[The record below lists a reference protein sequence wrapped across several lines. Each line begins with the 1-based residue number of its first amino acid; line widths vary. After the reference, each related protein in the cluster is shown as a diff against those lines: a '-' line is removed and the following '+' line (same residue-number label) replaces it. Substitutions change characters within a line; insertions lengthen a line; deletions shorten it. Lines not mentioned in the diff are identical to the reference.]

1 MKEQA
6 MPIASIALRRGKSAA
21 YRRAVADAVHEAL
34 VEVVKIPPDDRFQL
48 ITEFDNDGLIYDRNF
63 LGIARSDDIVI
74 IQITLRAGRSRETR
88 VALHRHIADRLAA
101 NPGMRPEDV
110 FIVLVENDYA
120 DWSVG
125 RGEAP
130 LMALL
135 NDGPSAVAAE

>member
-1 MKEQA
+1 
-6 MPIASIALRRGKSAA
+6 MPIASIALRRGKSAS

-34 VEVVKIPPDDRFQL
+34 VEIVGIPPDDRFQL
-48 ITEFDNDGLIYDRNF
+48 ITELDSDALIYDRNF

-74 IQITLRAGRSRETR
+74 IQITLRGGRSRETR
-88 VALHRHIADRLAA
+88 VALHRRIADRLAN
-101 NPGMRPEDV
+101 NPGVRPEDV

-130 LMALL
+130 LMRLL
-135 NDGPSAVAAE
+135 DHGEPVSAGPAT

>member
-1 MKEQA
+1 
-6 MPIASIALRRGKSAA
+6 MPIASIALRRGKSES

-34 VEVVKIPPDDRFQL
+34 VEIVGIPRDDRFQL
-48 ITEFDNDGLIYDRNF
+48 ITELDSDGLIYDRNF

-74 IQITLRAGRSRETR
+74 IQITLRGGRSRETR
-88 VALHRHIADRLAA
+88 VALHRRIADLLAD
-101 NPGMRPEDV
+101 NPGVRPEDV

-135 NDGPSAVAAE
+135 EQDKPVSVAE